1 MNFKDLAERL
11 RTLEGDDNA
20 TAMAAQTPTA
30 PPSTSYDMEEC
41 GDNMP
46 IMPAVMHTS
55 QGQQDSVSMN
65 VSMNGSGPGGIKSL
79 MDILRNIESASS
91 DADAEII
98 VTEPHAGHGQHDQG
112 PEVELGE
119 KQEQLVGHDVDHDKG
134 SDVKNRPHRV
144 TYNVDTIT
152 QHGDDIHSKGDVKR
166 LKPAGGENPLQEGL
180 IERLT
185 NLYDQVK
192 SRTLK
197 EGCNEDPHR
206 HALANIIASHKH
218 DVNQFEQ
225 SGRLS
230 PELYEKLY
238 DYFFDGMGYR
248 EKKHDDHEVRHA
260 HVAHN
265 FKHAMMTPECQTA
278 LSQYAPVSS
287 APAPAMASIAED
299 HDLEL
304 EDIAE
309 ASEKKTMSRAAK
321 GIMKYG
327 KKGMQ
332 ALRDAEAEGK
342 DLEPVRAKYN
352 KYDEAYNPNSAG
364 AEHARGIKAS
374 HKAELEKKA
383 KAGDESAKK
392 QLKAMND
399 RDEQMRNDYNARM
412 ER

>member
-1 MNFKDLAERL
+1 MNFRDLAERL

-20 TAMAAQTPTA
+20 TAMASQAPTA
-30 PPSTSYDMEEC
+30 APAGTDDNAAQGASAPMEEC
-41 GDNMP
+41 GDMP
-46 IMPAVMHTS
+46 MMPAMMHAQ

-79 MDILRNIESASS
+79 MDILRNIENSSADS
-91 DADAEII
+91 DAEII
-98 VTEPHAGHGQHDQG
+98 VSEPQGHSDSH
-112 PEVELGE
+112 EVELGE
-119 KQEQLVGHDVDHDKG
+119 KQEQLVGHDVDDNKDT
-134 SDVKNRPHRV
+134 DVKNRPHRV

-152 QHGDDIHSKGDVKR
+152 QHGDDMLSKGDVKR

-180 IERLT
+180 VERLT
-185 NLYDQVK
+185 DLYNQVK
-192 SRTLK
+192 SRTLS

-225 SGRLS
+225 NGRLN

-287 APAPAMASIAED
+287 APAMATIAED
-299 HDLEL
+299 QDLEFDL
-304 EDIAE
+304 VEADMEPEDLGTVEEIN
-309 ASEKKTMSRAAK
+309 RLIAK
-321 GIMKYG
+321 GMHETHAIHAVAKKYG
-327 KKGMQ
+327 DDPSELASFYYQHNRMH
-332 ALRDAEAEGK
+332 EGK
-342 DLEPVRAKYN
+342 SLEPIKAKYN
-352 KYDEAYNPNSAG
+352 KYD
-364 AEHARGIKAS
+364 
-374 HKAELEKKA
+374 
-383 KAGDESAKK
+383 
-392 QLKAMND
+392 
-399 RDEQMRNDYNARM
+399 
-412 ER
+412 

>member
-20 TAMAAQTPTA
+20 AAMAAQAPTA

-46 IMPAVMHTS
+46 MMPAMMHAQ

-79 MDILRNIESASS
+79 MDILRNIEDASQDS
-91 DADAEII
+91 DAEI
-98 VTEPHAGHGQHDQG
+98 VVSGQQDHLDSHDI
-112 PEVELGE
+112 ELGE
-119 KQEQLVGHDVDHDKG
+119 KQEQLVGHDVDNNKDTHI
-134 SDVKNRPHRV
+134 KNRPHRV

-152 QHGDDIHSKGDVKR
+152 QHGDDMLSKGDVKR

-180 IERLT
+180 IERL
-185 NLYDQVK
+185 NELYAKVK
-192 SRTLK
+192 SRTLS

-225 SGRLS
+225 SGRLN

-248 EKKHDDHEVRHA
+248 EKKHDDHEVRHS

-287 APAPAMASIAED
+287 APAPTMVSIAED
-299 HDLEL
+299 QDLE
-304 EDIAE
+304 
-309 ASEKKTMSRAAK
+309 SE
-321 GIMKYG
+321 
-327 KKGMQ
+327 
-332 ALRDAEAEGK
+332 
-342 DLEPVRAKYN
+342 
-352 KYDEAYNPNSAG
+352 
-364 AEHARGIKAS
+364 
-374 HKAELEKKA
+374 
-383 KAGDESAKK
+383 
-392 QLKAMND
+392 
-399 RDEQMRNDYNARM
+399 
-412 ER
+412 